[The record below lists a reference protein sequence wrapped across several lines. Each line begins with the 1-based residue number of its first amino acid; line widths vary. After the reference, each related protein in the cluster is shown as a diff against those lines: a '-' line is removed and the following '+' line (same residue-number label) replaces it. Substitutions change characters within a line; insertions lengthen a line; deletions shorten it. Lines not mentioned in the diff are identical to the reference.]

1 MDWFLCVVA
10 AEVVLLAAIVGAVGV
25 EVGFA
30 PLAGAGG

>member
-10 AEVVLLAAIVGAVGV
+10 AGIELLAAVVGV
-25 EVGFA
+25 VGVGVGFA